1 MKTITIT
8 ETSENITFTLDE
20 NEIGTLEGWEYPSVR
35 SVVEDIS
42 GSKSSVYVT
51 SKFGRRRFSIQAL
64 VRQGLDDRRTML
76 KAMRQTGFLK
86 LLKFK
91 TLDDLELQAEV
102 EILNL
107 IYPYTKVQKP
117 FLIEMVAPDW
127 RFYSQTLVNT
137 DSADTE
143 QTISNSG
150 NEKTYPVFKINGPFT
165 SVSTANL
172 TTGEDFTLVETILD
186 GEYIEIDCFNRTVK
200 DDDGNS
206 VIGNFT
212 GDFFGLVSGN
222 NLLQFNP
229 TGSGGN
235 TSLETIYRHAYN
247 GI

>member
-1 MKTITIT
+1 MKSITIT

-64 VRQGLDDRRTML
+64 VRHGLDDRRTML

-127 RFYSQTLVNT
+127 RFYSQT
-137 DSADTE
+137 
-143 QTISNSG
+143 
-150 NEKTYPVFKINGPFT
+150 
-165 SVSTANL
+165 
-172 TTGEDFTLVETILD
+172 
-186 GEYIEIDCFNRTVK
+186 
-200 DDDGNS
+200 
-206 VIGNFT
+206 
-212 GDFFGLVSGN
+212 
-222 NLLQFNP
+222 
-229 TGSGGN
+229 
-235 TSLETIYRHAYN
+235 
-247 GI
+247 